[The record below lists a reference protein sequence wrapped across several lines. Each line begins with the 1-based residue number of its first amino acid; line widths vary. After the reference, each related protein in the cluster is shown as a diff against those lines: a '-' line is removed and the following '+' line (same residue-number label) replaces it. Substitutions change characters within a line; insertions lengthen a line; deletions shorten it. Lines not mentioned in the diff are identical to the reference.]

1 MRESQTLDTPE
12 LETERL
18 LLRRFNPA
26 DEDDIYR
33 YCRDPEVARLTSWD
47 PHRSIDDTRRFL
59 DWALTRYEEGT
70 GGPWA
75 MVLHETGMVVGAFGL
90 TVVWPHL
97 RGEVGYWLGRPLW
110 RQGLTTEAGQAILRY
125 AFHDLELNR
134 VEARCEAEN
143 AASERVMQK
152 LGMSYEGLMRQ
163 QIFVKGVFR
172 DMKLYA
178 QLRSEWRGGSP
189 R

>member
-1 MRESQTLDTPE
+1 
-12 LETERL
+12 
-18 LLRRFNPA
+18 
-26 DEDDIYR
+26 
-33 YCRDPEVARLTSWD
+33 
-47 PHRSIDDTRRFL
+47 
-59 DWALTRYEEGT
+59 
-70 GGPWA
+70 